1 MRTLRASE
9 IAQFMYCQRA
19 WWYAREGQPSANE
32 SWLRA
37 GEHWHTRHGRDVMM
51 AGCLRVLGY
60 GLMIAS
66 IVSAA
71 AFLTARILG

>member
-9 IAQFMYCQRA
+9 IAQFVYCQRA
-19 WWYAREGQPSANE
+19 WWYAQEGQPSAND
-32 SWLRA
+32 SWLRT
-37 GEHWHTRHGRDVMM
+37 GEYWHTRHGRDVMM
-51 AGCLRVLGY
+51 AGCLRFLGY